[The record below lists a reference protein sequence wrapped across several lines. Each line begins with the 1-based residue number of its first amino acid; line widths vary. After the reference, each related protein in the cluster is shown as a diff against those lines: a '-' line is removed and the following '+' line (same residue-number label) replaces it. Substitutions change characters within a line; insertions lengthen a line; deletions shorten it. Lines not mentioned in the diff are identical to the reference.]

1 MTDST
6 LAEVFPVALRDQI
19 RRGFTIAQQYL
30 ACAVYFDARR
40 LPHLAAQCYR
50 RHDRHRDN
58 ALRGVRHLLDRAIE
72 VRIGGVDEP
81 RSDLR
86 SPRAA
91 VEILLA
97 AEQVFTGT
105 AIALVDTARS
115 QGDHLGEQFA
125 SWFLEE
131 QQENVAAL
139 TTLLAVFDREEGTL
153 FDIEEFVGRDMPGPG
168 KSGPSGPEIAGAG
181 KGI

>member
-1 MTDST
+1 S
-6 LAEVFPVALRDQI
+6 R
-19 RRGFTIAQQYL
+19 
-30 ACAVYFDARR
+30 
-40 LPHLAAQCYR
+40 R
-50 RHDRHRDN
+50 RHTSFSRDWSSDVCSSDLHRDI
-58 ALRGVRHLLDRAIE
+58 ALRGVRHLLARAIE

-115 QGDHLGEQFA
+115 QESGR
-125 SWFLEE
+125 
-131 QQENVAAL
+131 AA
-139 TTLLAVFDREEGTL
+139 
-153 FDIEEFVGRDMPGPG
+153 GRDRVQLAHGDM
-168 KSGPSGPEIAGAG
+168 ARL
-181 KGI
+181 